1 MGDKMKYDIALDM
14 SNPNDPAAV
23 ILKQVKPGA
32 TVLEFG
38 PANGR
43 MTRYMREE
51 MGCRVYIVEID
62 EESGRDAAAYA
73 EKAMLGSVDGDI
85 EAYRWAEA
93 FAGVQFDHIL
103 FTDVLEHIRDAKK
116 CLSVCREILAPEGS
130 ILLSTPNISHN
141 AILIELMNGR
151 FPYRET
157 GLLDNTHIHF
167 FTYQELLELFRQV
180 DLKATRFWPTF
191 VTPLDSEFKVDY
203 AQAPASTRQFLKTRQ
218 EGEYYQLIF
227 ELKKEGPAVPEHIL
241 FKEND
246 QYRARLLIDTGE
258 GFLNAEILHQN
269 VHIENNGMELTFD
282 LPHESRNVRLDPI
295 DTPCTMVID
304 TIECTDAG
312 GNPVE
317 VKHIA
322 NAELS
327 MDATAFFM
335 HKNPEIIL
343 RAEKPIARVYARLYI
358 YLADAMKENIKWLNG
373 LEEIGK
379 SVARIYASKPYR
391 LFMAMKKVFE
401 WAGSLRKTLY
411 KLTHR
416 RRHLVRDKVRR
427 IMVLN
432 PYFPT
437 LGGGEKYMAYLCRFL
452 ERYYPNARID
462 LVVHNFLNND
472 VHDPAYP
479 TVQDMAERFDLELNR
494 TRLLKVP
501 AADEHDFS
509 KAYKTRLSIERRSAR
524 YDLFINFMFLS
535 THIGRAKV
543 NVYECMFP
551 PPLQVDHPFFQGFLK
566 GAKAKYLDW
575 KFREAYDRYI
585 IISEFSRRWME
596 RYWGG
601 SDRYRIL
608 YSPVFSVADK
618 SRQYIESEKKNII
631 LSVGRFFTGGHNK
644 KQDVLARIFVTYA
657 REFAGYEL
665 HFVGALMDY
674 PEHQQYFTSIRRAT
688 EGYPVYFH
696 TNVSSEERDQL
707 YRQTKIFWHAT
718 GYEEDMDIDPLKMEH
733 FGITTVEAM
742 SYGAVPVVINR
753 GGQTEIVEAGANG
766 YLWDTEQECAAQ
778 TLELIRDDALR
789 KRMAAAAVERAKA
802 FSLEK
807 FDETCEE
814 IFGEL

>member
-1 MGDKMKYDIALDM
+1 MKYDIALDM
-14 SNPNDPAAV
+14 DNPNDPAAI
-23 ILKQVKPGA
+23 ILKQVRRGA

-43 MTRYMREE
+43 MTRYLREE
-51 MGCRVYIVEID
+51 LDCTVYIVEI
-62 EESGRDAAAYA
+62 EEAAGIQAAAYA
-73 EKAMLGSVDGDI
+73 EKAMLGGVDGDI
-85 EAYRWAEA
+85 ETYRWVEA
-93 FAGVQFDHIL
+93 FAGVAFDHIL

-116 CLSVCREILAPEGS
+116 CLAECKKMLAPNGS

-141 AILIELMNGR
+141 AVLIELMDGR
-151 FPYRET
+151 MPYQNT

-167 FTYQELLELFRQV
+167 FTYREMMELCRQA
-180 DLKATRFWPTF
+180 DLKAVKFWPTF
-191 VTPLDSEFKVDY
+191 VTPLDSEFKIDY
-203 AQAPASTRQFLKTRQ
+203 AHAPAGARQFLKTRQ
-218 EGEYYQLIF
+218 EGEYYQLVF
-227 ELKKEGPAVPEHIL
+227 ELKAEGPAEPEHIL

-246 QYRARLLIDTGE
+246 QYTARLLVDTGE
-258 GFLNAEILHQN
+258 GFLNAEILHRN
-269 VHIENNGMELTFD
+269 VHIVNNCEELTFD
-282 LPHESRNVRLDPI
+282 LPRPSRDIRLDPI
-295 DTPCTMVID
+295 SAPCVMVID
-304 TIECTDAG
+304 AIQCADAD
-312 GNPVE
+312 GNPVP
-317 VKHIA
+317 VKRIA

-343 RAEKPIARVYARLYI
+343 RGEAPIARVYAKLYI

-373 LEEIGK
+373 LEEIGH

-401 WAGSLRKTLY
+401 LGGDLKKFLFT
-411 KLTHR
+411 LTHR
-416 RRHLVRDKVRR
+416 PHHLVPEKVKR

-437 LGGGEKYMAYLCRFL
+437 LGGGEKYMAYMCRFL
-452 ERYYPNARID
+452 EKYYPNAQID

-479 TVQDMAERFDLELNR
+479 TVRDMAERFELTLDR
-494 TRLLKVP
+494 TRLVKVP

-509 KAYKTRLSIERRSAR
+509 KAYRTRLKIERRSAR

-551 PPLQVDHPFFQGFLK
+551 PPLQVEHPFFQGFLK

-585 IISEFSRRWME
+585 IISEFSRRWMR
-596 RYWGG
+596 RYWGENE
-601 SDRYRIL
+601 RYRIL
-608 YSPVFSVADK
+608 YSPVFSIADK
-618 SRQYIESEKKNII
+618 SRQYVEAEKKNII

-644 KQDVLARIFVTYA
+644 KQDILARIFVKNA
-657 REFAGYEL
+657 KEFEGYEL

-674 PEHQQYFTSIRRAT
+674 PEHRQYFTSIQRAT
-688 EGYPVYFH
+688 AGYPVFFH
-696 TNVSSEERDQL
+696 TNVSSEERDAL

-718 GYEEDMDIDPLKMEH
+718 GYEEDMDIDPLKAEH

-742 SYGAVPVVINR
+742 SYGAVPVVISR
-753 GGQTEIVEAGANG
+753 GGQIEIVRNG
-766 YLWDTEQECAAQ
+766 VDGFLWDTEQQCAAQ
-778 TLELIRDDALR
+778 TLSLIRDDGMR
-789 KRMAAAAVERAKA
+789 RHMAREAVEGAKA

>member
-1 MGDKMKYDIALDM
+1 MKYDIALDM
-14 SNPNDPAAV
+14 ENPNDPAAI
-23 ILKQVKPGA
+23 ILKQVRPGA

-43 MTRYMREE
+43 MTRYMKEE
-51 MGCRVYIVEID
+51 LGCTVYIVEI
-62 EESGRDAAAYA
+62 EAEAGREAAAYA
-73 EKAMLGSVDGDI
+73 EKAMLGPADGDL
-85 EAYRWAEA
+85 ETYRWAEA
-93 FAGVQFDHIL
+93 FRGVKFDHML

-116 CLSVCREILAPEGS
+116 CLTECKKMLAPEGS

-141 AILIELMNGR
+141 AVLIELMNGR
-151 FPYRET
+151 MPYQDT

-167 FTYQELLELFRQV
+167 FTYREMLELCRQV
-180 DLKATRFWPTF
+180 ELKATKFWPTF
-191 VTPLDSEFKVDY
+191 VTPLDSEFKIDY
-203 AQAPASTRQFLKTRQ
+203 AHAPAGARQFLKTRRK
-218 EGEYYQLIF
+218 GEYYQLVF
-227 ELKKEGPAVPEHIL
+227 ELKENGPAEPEHIL

-246 QYRARLLIDTGE
+246 QYRARLLMDIGE

-269 VHIENNGMELTFD
+269 VHIVNNGMSLAFR
-282 LPHESRNVRLDPI
+282 LPHPSRDIRLDPI
-295 DTPCTMVID
+295 DAPCVMVIES
-304 TIECTDAG
+304 IECTDTE
-312 GNPVE
+312 GNAVE
-317 VKHIA
+317 VERIA

-343 RAEKPIARVYARLYI
+343 KGDTPIAEVNVRLYI
-358 YLADAMKENIKWLNG
+358 YLANAMKENIKWLNG

-391 LFMAMKKVFE
+391 IFKLMQKAFEISGNIRKSLF
-401 WAGSLRKTLY
+401 
-411 KLTHR
+411 KLTHKR
-416 RRHLVRDKVRR
+416 RRLVRDKVRR

-437 LGGGEKYMAYLCRFL
+437 LGGGEKYMACMCRFL
-452 ERYYPNARID
+452 ERFYPNARID
-462 LVVHNFLNND
+462 LVVHNFLNHE
-472 VHDPAYP
+472 VRDPAYP
-479 TVQDMAERFDLELNR
+479 TIADMAERFDLALNH
-494 TRLLKVP
+494 TRLVKVP

-535 THIGRAKV
+535 THIGRARV

-551 PPLQVDHPFFQGFLK
+551 PPLQVEHPFFQGFLK

-575 KFREAYDRYI
+575 KFTQAYDRYI
-585 IISEFSRRWME
+585 IISEFSRRWMA
-596 RYWGG
+596 RYWGE

-618 SRQYIESEKKNII
+618 TRQYEESEKKNII

-644 KQDVLARIFVTYA
+644 KQDILARIFVKYA
-657 REFAGYEL
+657 SDFAGYEL

-674 PEHQQYFTSIRRAT
+674 PEHRQYFTSIQRAT
-688 EGYPVYFH
+688 EGCSVYFH
-696 TNVSSEERDQL
+696 TNASSAERDDL
-707 YRQTKIFWHAT
+707 YRRTKIFWHAT
-718 GYEEDMDIDPLKMEH
+718 GYEEDRDIDPLKMEH

-753 GGQTEIVEAGANG
+753 GGQVEIVRPGVDG
-766 YLWDTEQECAAQ
+766 YLWDTEQECASQ
-778 TLELIRDDALR
+778 TLSLIRDDATR
-789 KRMAAAAVERAKA
+789 KKMALSCVERARD

-807 FDETCEE
+807 FDETCGE

>member
-1 MGDKMKYDIALDM
+1 MKYDIGLDM
-14 SNPNDPAAV
+14 TNPNDPAAI
-23 ILKQVKPGA
+23 ILKQVARNA

-43 MTRYMREE
+43 MTRYLREE
-51 MGCRVYIVEID
+51 MGCTVYIVET
-62 EESGRDAAAYA
+62 EEEAATQAAAYA
-73 EKAMLGSVDGDI
+73 EKAMLGPVDGDI
-85 EAYRWAEA
+85 ETYRWAEA
-93 FAGVQFDHIL
+93 YRDVQFDHIL

-116 CLSVCREILAPEGS
+116 CLSVCRDMLSPGGS

-141 AILIELMNGR
+141 AVLIELMNGR
-151 FPYRET
+151 LPYQDT

-167 FTYQELLELFRQV
+167 FTYQEFLELCRQANIR
-180 DLKATRFWPTF
+180 ATRFWPTF
-191 VTPLDSEFKVDY
+191 VTPLDSEFKIDY
-203 AQAPASTRQFLKTRQ
+203 AQAPAGVRQFLKTRQ
-218 EGEYYQLIF
+218 DGEYYQLVF

-246 QYRARLLIDTGE
+246 QYRARLLIDLGE

-269 VHIENNGMELTFD
+269 VHIENNGMELSFD
-282 LPHESRNVRLDPI
+282 LSHPSRDIRLDPI
-295 DTPCTMVID
+295 DAPCTMIID
-304 TIECTDAG
+304 TLRCTDTE

-317 VKHIA
+317 VKRIA

-335 HKNPEIIL
+335 HKNPEIVL
-343 RAEKPIARVYARLYI
+343 KGDAPIARVYAKLYI
-358 YLADAMKENIKWLNG
+358 YLADAMKENIKWLTG

-391 LFMAMKKVFE
+391 LFMGMKKVFE
-401 WAGSLRKTLY
+401 WCGNLRKSVY
-411 KLTHR
+411 KLTHKR
-416 RRHLVRDKVRR
+416 RRHLTPEKVKK

-437 LGGGEKYMAYLCRFL
+437 LGGGEKYMACLCRFL
-452 ERYYPNARID
+452 ETYYPNARID
-462 LVVHNFLNND
+462 LTVHNFLNHD

-479 TVQDMAERFDLELNR
+479 TVQDMAERFDLTLTR

-501 AADEHDFS
+501 AGDEHDFS
-509 KAYKTRLSIERRSAR
+509 KAYKTRLQIERRSAR

-551 PPLQVDHPFFQGFLK
+551 PPLQVEHPFFQGFLK

-575 KFREAYDRYI
+575 KFTEAYDRYV
-585 IISEFSRRWME
+585 IISEYSKHWMQ
-596 RYWGG
+596 RYWGQ

-608 YSPVFSVADK
+608 YSPVFSIADRT
-618 SRQYIESEKKNII
+618 RQYEESEKKNII

-644 KQDVLARIFVTYA
+644 KQDILARIFVKYFK
-657 REFAGYEL
+657 EFEGYEL

-674 PEHQQYFTSIRRAT
+674 PEHQQYITSIQRAT

-696 TNVSSEERDQL
+696 TNVSSEERDAL
-707 YRQTKIFWHAT
+707 YRRTKIFWHAT
-718 GYEEDMDIDPLKMEH
+718 GYEEDMDIEPLKMEH

-753 GGQTEIVEAGANG
+753 GGQIEIVEQGVNG
-766 YLWDTEQECAAQ
+766 FLWDTEQECAAQ
-778 TLELIRDDALR
+778 TLKVIRDDDLR
-789 KRMAAAAVERAKA
+789 KRMALSAVERAKA